1 MVVTMC
7 VVSGLHRTGRW
18 PGGVPPL
25 RCGRLAPMLAVACAL
40 LGEGALRPALGVM
53 VTNPTTYWS
62 PVAPLGDL
70 VADRQTGGDEVDLV
84 GNAGTPSFYMAFDGG
99 GTPLLTDGTL
109 AFRARLAGEQTPAG
123 FSSVLFVGMD
133 ADLNGDIDL
142 YLGVGQFG
150 SKGLIEIFGPGS
162 NTNVSPSTTSIAA
175 YKPAQSYTLTASN
188 YNWSPV
194 TLSLDPTAATLDF
207 GGTGGND
214 YFLSFA
220 VPFADIVA
228 RLATQGIAV
237 TEDTSMRYVMATS
250 MQGNALNADLN
261 GVGKNY
267 DGNATWEDLGGF
279 SDPMA
284 PGTLVPEPGSAM
296 LLAAA
301 GVLVMR
307 RRRRRA

>member
-133 ADLNGDIDL
+133 ADLNG
-142 YLGVGQFG
+142 
-150 SKGLIEIFGPGS
+150 
-162 NTNVSPSTTSIAA
+162 
-175 YKPAQSYTLTASN
+175 
-188 YNWSPV
+188 
-194 TLSLDPTAATLDF
+194 
-207 GGTGGND
+207 
-214 YFLSFA
+214 
-220 VPFADIVA
+220 
-228 RLATQGIAV
+228 
-237 TEDTSMRYVMATS
+237 
-250 MQGNALNADLN
+250 
-261 GVGKNY
+261 VGKTY
-267 DGNATWEDLGGF
+267 DDDATWEDLGGF

-301 GVLVMR
+301 GALVMR